1 LLIDKLSFFTYDEV
15 CIFADM
21 ESNIEI
27 IKVTLND
34 INALAQIGRQTFQ
47 ETFSG
52 TNSADNMRTY
62 LEDGFSVDKLTEEVR
77 NTASQFYF
85 AKLNEQLIGYL
96 KINTGNA
103 QTEALDTKA
112 LEIERIYVLAAYHG
126 KQVGQLLY
134 HKAIQIAEELK
145 SSFVWLGVWEE
156 NTRAI
161 RFYEKNGFVAFD
173 KHIFKLGEDE
183 QTDIMMKLEIQN
195 QVSSA
200 NH

>member
-1 LLIDKLSFFTYDEV
+1 
-15 CIFADM
+15 M

-52 TNSADNMRTY
+52 TNSADNMRKY

-112 LEIERIYVLAAYHG
+112 LEIERIYLLAAYHG

-195 QVSSA
+195 QVSSV